1 MLGMINRLLEWVK
14 SLFWKEEMELT
25 LVGLQHAGKTTF
37 VNVIASGQFNEDMIP
52 TVGFNMRKITKGNV
66 TIKLWDI
73 GGQPRFRSMWE
84 RYCRGVNAI
93 VYMVDAA
100 DPDKIEAARNELHG
114 LLEKPQLAGIP
125 ILVLGNKRDLPGAL
139 DENGLIEKMNLNAI
153 QVGKHRSLLATSKN
167 LKPSLFLTLLF
178 QDREICC
185 YSISCKEKDNI
196 DITLQWLISHSKS
209 GGGSGATAPT
219 Q

>member
-1 MLGMINRLLEWVK
+1 MLSMFNKLLDWFK

-37 VNVIASGQFNEDMIP
+37 VNVIASGSFNEDMIP
-52 TVGFNMRKITKGNV
+52 TVGFNMRKIHKGAV

-100 DPDKIEAARNELHG
+100 DEDKIEASRNELHN

-125 ILVLGNKRDLPGAL
+125 VLVLGNKRDLPGSL
-139 DENGLIEKMNLNAI
+139 DEHGLIERMNLNAI
-153 QVGKHRSLLATSKN
+153 
-167 LKPSLFLTLLF
+167 

-196 DITLQWLISHSKS
+196 DITLQWLIAHSKA
-209 GGGSGATAPT
+209 GGQA

>member
-1 MLGMINRLLEWVK
+1 MLFGL
-14 SLFWKEEMELT
+14 SL
-25 LVGLQHAGKTTF
+25 Q
-37 VNVIASGQFNEDMIP
+37 SGQFNEDMIP

-84 RYCRGVNAI
+84 RYCRGVSAI

-100 DPDKIEAARNELHG
+100 DQEKIEASKNELHN
-114 LLEKPQLAGIP
+114 LLDKPQLQGIP
-125 ILVLGNKRDLPGAL
+125 VLVLGNKRDLPGAL
-139 DENGLIEKMNLNAI
+139 DEKELIEKMNLSAI
-153 QVGKHRSLLATSKN
+153 
-167 LKPSLFLTLLF
+167 

-196 DITLQWLISHSKS
+196 GECQWLRVPTSPYSGLFSTRSPGEAEIPWTAAQIGKMPLYKS
-209 GGGSGATAPT
+209 IPPSFSCSVPPALSL
-219 Q
+219 